1 MTCNEIENRLSAYM
15 EGLLPPGEKKDTE
28 EHLATCPRCRQA
40 LSDLKQV
47 EKLVKGLEEV
57 EPPPFFEHRIMSLVR
72 EEAEQKQGFLRRLF
86 HPLYIKVPIQVLA
99 TLLIAVLGFYVFQKG
114 DPVMKQMAPLPLPMA
129 ESRKVLVPN
138 ESPRATS
145 APTVV
150 KPAPQQSA
158 GDLPGDNRHPF
169 VPPPPGS
176 GRKADKNADVQAPI
190 GKDYL
195 SGLSPAV
202 PVIQSREMDI
212 PTTGAATS
220 GRVWDRAEKRESGQS
235 PQPLAL
241 EQKRKGKVT
250 DPDVKVTIYVED
262 TSVALRK
269 IEDRLDQVNARIMDR
284 EHREGKELM
293 NAVIPP
299 HNIAAFL
306 KRIEGIGKVSME
318 KRPHDIPDR
327 HVTIRIEIVARP

>member
-57 EPPPFFEHRIMSLVR
+57 EPPLFFEHRIMSLVR
-72 EEAEQKQGFLRRLF
+72 EEAGQKQGFLRRIF
-86 HPLYIKVPIQVLA
+86 HPLYIKVPVQVLA

-114 DPVMKQMAPLPLPMA
+114 DPAMKQMAPLPLPMA
-129 ESRKVLVPN
+129 ESRKVLVPD
-138 ESPRATS
+138 ESPRGTS
-145 APTVV
+145 HPAVV

-158 GDLPGDNRHPF
+158 GDLPGDNRRPF
-169 VPPPPGS
+169 APPPPGS
-176 GRKADKNADVQAPI
+176 GGKADRNADVQAPT

-195 SGLSPAV
+195 SGPSPAV
-202 PVIQSREMDI
+202 PAIQSREMDI

-220 GRVWDRAEKRESGQS
+220 GRVRDRAEKRESGQS
-235 PQPLAL
+235 PETLVL
-241 EQKRKGKVT
+241 EQKRKVKVT

-262 TSVALRK
+262 TSVALKK
-269 IEDRLDQVNARIMDR
+269 IEDRLGQVNARIMDR

-293 NAVIPP
+293 NAAIPP

-306 KRIEGIGKVSME
+306 ERIEGIGRVSME
-318 KRPHDIPDR
+318 KRLPAVPDR
-327 HVTIRIEIVARP
+327 HITIRIEIVARP